1 MPINTLQNWLH
12 EFNMWLPLPEE
23 AERSPLS
30 KDGEVR
36 PRKFNIFVLN
46 DSHKTLRS
54 RANTILQ
61 WSKEG
66 GVLMMGYEIYRLLS
80 LKNMKQK
87 KKKKGMFSS
96 DNDVPSNEDQ
106 DMFDK
111 CHAALVN
118 PGPDLGEKTFS
129 PSKRLN

>member
-12 EFNMWLPLPEE
+12 EFNMWLPLPED
-23 AERSPLS
+23 AEKSPLS

-46 DSHKTLRS
+46 DSHKTLNS
-54 RANTILQ
+54 RAKTILE

-80 LKNMKQK
+80 LKKIK
-87 KKKKGMFSS
+87 TKKKKGALFDDGPSS
-96 DNDVPSNEDQ
+96 EDQ
-106 DMFDK
+106 DLFEK
-111 CHAALVN
+111 INAALVN
-118 PGPDLGEKTFS
+118 PGPDLGK
-129 PSKRLN
+129 